1 MKYVKKFEDFRLNE
15 AAPVAP
21 PKPTIAPP
29 TTRPERPVK
38 PGKPI
43 ERPSVDPQPKA
54 GNDTT
59 TAPPITKP
67 EIPTKPGKPITRPNV
82 DPGTKA
88 TAEDVADRFI
98 DELQK
103 RGEDIEKYIN
113 K

>member
-15 AAPVAP
+15 AAPAAP

-29 TTRPERPVK
+29 ITKPERPVK

-54 GNDTT
+54 EKP
-59 TAPPITKP
+59 TAK
-67 EIPTKPGKPITRPNV
+67 
-82 DPGTKA
+82 
-88 TAEDVADRFI
+88 DVADRFI

>member
-15 AAPVAP
+15 AAPAAP

-29 TTRPERPVK
+29 ITKPERPVK

-54 GNDTT
+54 VEPN
-59 TAPPITKP
+59 TKSN
-67 EIPTKPGKPITRPNV
+67 KSGKP
-82 DPGTKA
+82 
-88 TAEDVADRFI
+88 TAKDVADRFI